1 MKAIELAELIKQA
14 NPELIGKT
22 PKAKVARIIAAA
34 FAQVGNQLEQTNE
47 GAVKFPTLG
56 TFTIKQVEREKDGQK
71 VTVKKMGFRVA
82 KPKAKVSK

>member
-22 PKAKVARIIAAA
+22 PKAKVAKIIAAA
-34 FAQVGNQLEQTNE
+34 FAQVGNQLEQTGE
-47 GAVKFPTLG
+47 GVVKFPALG
-56 TFTIKQVEREKDGQK
+56 TFTLKQVEREKDGQK

-82 KPKAKVSK
+82 KPKLPKAK